1 MIGAGPGN
9 AGSARICCARL
20 VVTHK
25 QNMQVAFLGWG
36 SLIWDRRPKFDS
48 KVGPWIDCGPVL
60 PVEFCRISSTRN
72 GALVLVIDRKLGT
85 AVEVLHAFSSRTDP
99 DDALQ
104 DLRAREGTSMHNIGF
119 VDILAGKQRGR
130 DPEVVATI
138 KDWAQQC
145 GIAVVAW
152 TDLASNFKSKTS
164 VDFSHEAALW
174 HLQSLGKVG
183 LREAVRYIVR
193 APAQVDTKLRQW
205 LATVPWFEQQVE
217 LFKDEL

>member
-1 MIGAGPGN
+1 
-9 AGSARICCARL
+9 
-20 VVTHK
+20 
-25 QNMQVAFLGWG
+25 
-36 SLIWDRRPKFDS
+36 
-48 KVGPWIDCGPVL
+48 
-60 PVEFCRISSTRN
+60 
-72 GALVLVIDRKLGT
+72 
-85 AVEVLHAFSSRTDP
+85 
-99 DDALQ
+99 
-104 DLRAREGTSMHNIGF
+104 MHNIGF

-130 DPEVVATI
+130 DPEVVAMI

-164 VDFSHEAALW
+164 VDFSHEAALE
-174 HLQSLGKVG
+174 HLQSLGTVG